1 VRLAPGWLTPL
12 DIVDQAG
19 LAWSGSGRAVPSKAA
34 PTTRQS
40 RMANASPE
48 RTFMLAPSDALKVGQ
63 AKNAATKTASTKKG
77 KVKLG
82 PAKLTPEAIHAM
94 LQPYVTRWGSDP
106 VWASKLPQLP
116 PVAGDF
122 TARIS
127 DRAGLTLDEI
137 SPQAKVTVAG
147 HQVYF
152 DTDRMLW
159 YSDIEIDNGD
169 SYYPFVRLA
178 LARYQPCSL
187 DGAHLSRI
195 SMTDFM
201 QLVPD
206 RTAELVVGSGA
217 AGITVR
223 GYSGENITGRMWSPI
238 FSDILFEPD
247 DEPRPNTEMRA
258 ILQRRPKEIPGD
270 LGWEPAGPEVTLE
283 PNGSGFYV
291 TWSGTLALASVD
303 DGIDRRV
310 LITEIETF
318 PRDTL
323 PSDPPYMFSPRDHLR
338 ERIVYADTFEL

>member
-1 VRLAPGWLTPL
+1 
-12 DIVDQAG
+12 
-19 LAWSGSGRAVPSKAA
+19 
-34 PTTRQS
+34 
-40 RMANASPE
+40 
-48 RTFMLAPSDALKVGQ
+48 
-63 AKNAATKTASTKKG
+63 
-77 KVKLG
+77 
-82 PAKLTPEAIHAM
+82 M

-106 VWASKLPQLP
+106 VWASKLPQLA
-116 PVAGDF
+116 AGGRRLHRTDLRPRLASRS
-122 TARIS
+122 TRC
-127 DRAGLTLDEI
+127 R
-137 SPQAKVTVAG
+137 PQAKVTVAG
-147 HQVYF
+147 HEVYF

-178 LARYQPCSL
+178 LARYQPHSL
-187 DGAHLSRI
+187 PGAHLSRI

-201 QLVPD
+201 QLAPD

-247 DEPRPNTEMRA
+247 DPRPNTEMRA

-270 LGWEPAGPEVTLE
+270 LGWQPAGPEITLE

-291 TWSGTLALASVD
+291 TWTGTLGLPSVD
-303 DGIDRRV
+303 DGLDRRV

-318 PRDTL
+318 PRD
-323 PSDPPYMFSPRDHLR
+323 HGR
-338 ERIVYADTFEL
+338 ERPAVHVLAAGPRPRADRLRGHVRAVGGRRDEPAPDRPPRSVAVGVELFPVLLDDPLGEMRRNVLVVVERGAERAASAGD